1 VGVGEKPNAG
11 QGRVITGLSSAAS
24 ASLTSRGTVVSMSDD
39 DDRVKVPEGTDP
51 DEFLRKLLQVD
62 PDDQDGD
69 GDEKDDA

>member
-1 VGVGEKPNAG
+1 
-11 QGRVITGLSSAAS
+11 
-24 ASLTSRGTVVSMSDD
+24 MSDD